1 MISTAPFLAV
11 DLGKTSCRVLMIDRD
26 ERIRI
31 DGAGAPGLASSNG
44 AAAAFHAIDS
54 LLARVDAAGAHLAV
68 GAAGAWAAPEQAAAL
83 AHRLAERTGAPVVVA
98 SDVVTAHLGA
108 LGGAHGTLLIAGTG
122 AAAMGVDAEGAR
134 LVDGWGPDLGDFGSG
149 SWLGREML
157 RAALRADVG
166 LGPRTA
172 LTRAVAERV
181 GPASAIPSWLARDE
195 ALGRRLASL
204 APAVLDAAEDGDA
217 VALGIVDDAVQLLAA
232 SAVAASSSVV
242 VAMHGGLTGHAWFV
256 AKLVGSL
263 ETAGRA
269 VMPAAGDALDG
280 ALLLARRTDLPHER
294 LAHRAE

>member
-11 DLGKTSCRVLMIDRD
+11 DLGKTSCRVLMVDRD

-31 DGAGAPGLASSNG
+31 DGAGAPGLAFSNG

-83 AHRLAERTGAPVVVA
+83 AHRLAECTGAPVVVA

-108 LGGAHGTLLIAGTG
+108 LGGADGTLLIAGTG
-122 AAAMGVDAEGAR
+122 TAAMGVDAEGAR

-157 RAALRADVG
+157 RAALRADAG

-181 GPASAIPSWLARDE
+181 GPASAIPSWLARGG

-217 VALGIVDDAVQLLAA
+217 VALDIVDDAVRMLTA
-232 SAVAASSSVV
+232 SAVAASSSIV
-242 VAMHGGLTGHAWFV
+242 VALHGGLTGHAWFV